1 MTDAPRLHAPLAPV
15 QACGVGRLQ
24 TRRGYAPGPFGQV
37 HYHEAGPADG
47 TPLVLLHQAPVSA
60 RQFEPVYPRLAARG
74 IRAIGVDMPGF
85 GFSDPTPFVPGVEDY
100 AKAIPAVLD
109 ALGIAKACILGHHTG
124 ALVATEVALQFP
136 GRIDRLLLN
145 GPLPLEEAE
154 RAQWLEYC
162 RNEEIPFREQADGSH
177 FAKLFKVRYGF
188 AGESVPVGT
197 VTRYIVETLSGLAP
211 FWYGH
216 HAAFVYDH
224 AASMRRVAHPTLILT
239 NTGDQIYEHAQRA
252 RALRPDFAYA
262 ALEGGGIDVIDQLP
276 EAWTAAVADF
286 VLAGRPGGAPRGA
299 ADGDRQAPG
308 RDD

>member
-1 MTDAPRLHAPLAPV
+1 MASFARLPERSAMTDLPTLRAPLPPV
-15 QACGVGRLQ
+15 QACGAGRLQ
-24 TRRGYAPGPFGQV
+24 TRRGYAQGPYGQV
-37 HYHEAGPADG
+37 HFHEAGPADG
-47 TPLVLLHQAPVSA
+47 PPLVLLHQAPVSA

-100 AKAIPAVLD
+100 ATAIPAVLD
-109 ALGIAKACILGHHTG
+109 SLGINRASILGHHTG

-136 GRIDRLLLN
+136 ARIERLLLN
-145 GPLPLEEAE
+145 GPLPLEDAE

-162 RNEEIPFREQADGSH
+162 RNEEIPFREQRDGSH
-177 FAKLFKVRYGF
+177 FAKLFQVRYGF
-188 AGESVPVGT
+188 AGDSVPVGT

-224 AASMRRVAHPTLILT
+224 AAGMRRVAHPTLILT

-252 RALRPDFAYA
+252 RALRPDFAYRE
-262 ALEGGGIDVIDQLP
+262 LEGGGIDVIDQLP
-276 EAWTAAVADF
+276 DAWTAAVADF
-286 VLAGRPGGAPRGA
+286 VLAGR
-299 ADGDRQAPG
+299 
-308 RDD
+308 

>member
-1 MTDAPRLHAPLAPV
+1 MSSTPTLHAPLVPV
-15 QACGVGRLQ
+15 QACGTGTLN
-24 TRRGYAPGPFGQV
+24 TRRGYAQGPYGQV
-37 HYHEAGPADG
+37 HFHESGPADG
-47 TPLVLLHQAPVSA
+47 APLVLLHQAPVSA

-109 ALGIAKACILGHHTG
+109 ALGLAKASILGHHTG

-136 GRIDRLLLN
+136 DRIDRLVLN
-145 GPLPLEEAE
+145 GPLPIEEAE
-154 RAQWLEYC
+154 RVQWLEYC
-162 RNEEIPFREQADGSH
+162 RKEEMPFREQSDGSH
-177 FAKLFKVRYGF
+177 FAKLFQLRYGF
-188 AGESVPVGT
+188 ARDTVPVGT

-224 AASMRRVAHPTLILT
+224 AATMTRVAHRTLILT
-239 NTGDQIYEHAQRA
+239 NTGDQIYEHAGRA
-252 RALRPDFAYA
+252 RALRPDFAFI

-276 EAWTAAVADF
+276 DAWTEAVAAF
-286 VLAGRPGGAPRGA
+286 VLAGR
-299 ADGDRQAPG
+299 
-308 RDD
+308 